1 MNEMKKQHFYWLIIV
16 VLLLVCSCKNREV
29 DFSYSPTEPRAG
41 EKITFSNLTAE
52 GENWVW
58 KFGDG
63 SQSTSKNPT
72 KVYKK
77 PGTYTVTLTAD
88 SSRHRIC
95 AKEITVFDTVPTF
108 SVSTD
113 SVVYREELT
122 LQAVLYN
129 PYSKSVTYQWELPE
143 CAVVTKGAVSESSVQ
158 IYFLTKDTTVQIR
171 LVVTLDKKEFV
182 SEQSL
187 YIHDGEAISL
197 LMATESGIM
206 RQRLFDNGIEAP
218 TILPIE
224 MIGKGDVGVLLT
236 NENELYIL
244 EATSGVERGIYRYNL
259 QDGQLSALVKNSEG
273 TKDKGFNSGFLD
285 KQYLYWGTLDAIC
298 RVALTEE
305 NVVLQDSA
313 DHLAVSVSD
322 ITSMERGTSV
332 GVSRVGTTYFWST
345 GKGIYHFN
353 EDKSMIAA
361 LVPTSAITF
370 FTADIIARKVYFV
383 AGNTLCVC
391 NFDGSYLTELS
402 KDATGTATISYGT
415 NHMYFTT
422 TEGVAYMPL
431 IQTQNNRTTATP
443 TLLND
448 ITGIAALAIDE
459 TKR

>member
-1 MNEMKKQHFYWLIIV
+1 MNKMKEQHFYWLIIV
-16 VLLLVCSCKNREV
+16 VLLFVCSCKNREV

-63 SQSTSKNPT
+63 SQSTSKNPS

-95 AKEITVFDTVPTF
+95 AKEITVFDTIPTF

-113 SVVYREELT
+113 SVVFREELT

-129 PYSKSVTYQWELPE
+129 PYNKSVAYQWELPE
-143 CAVVTKGAVSESSVQ
+143 CAVVTKGEVSESSLRL
-158 IYFLTKDTTVQIR
+158 YFAAKDTTVQIR

-187 YIHDGEAISL
+187 YIHDGVAISL
-197 LMATESGIM
+197 LMATESGIV
-206 RQRLFDNGIEAP
+206 RQRLFDNGIETP
-218 TILPIE
+218 TVLPIE
-224 MIGKGDVGVLLT
+224 MARGGDIGVLLT
-236 NENELYIL
+236 SGDELYML
-244 EATSGVERGIYRYNL
+244 QATSGVERGIYRYNL
-259 QDGQLSALVKNSEG
+259 QNGQLSSIVKNSEG
-273 TKDKGFNSGFLD
+273 NKNKSFNTGFLD
-285 KQYLYWGTLDAIC
+285 KQYLYWGTQDAIC
-298 RVALTEE
+298 RVGLTEE

-313 DHLAVSVSD
+313 DHLVVSVAD
-322 ITSMERGTSV
+322 IASMGRGTSV

-345 GKGIYHFN
+345 GTGIYHFN
-353 EDKSMIAA
+353 EDKSVIAA

-370 FTADIIARKVYFV
+370 FTADIIARKIYFV
-383 AGNTLCVC
+383 AGNTLCIC

-402 KDATGTATISYGT
+402 KDAAGTATISYGS
-415 NHMYFTT
+415 NRIYFTT
-422 TEGVAYMPL
+422 TQGVAYMPL

-443 TLLND
+443 TLMND
-448 ITGIAALAIDE
+448 ITGINALAIDE